1 MKEKV
6 VSPFET
12 PLSLNPDGR
21 GKEMR
26 ASGCSPCADQSSMRR
41 MLLQVLQ
48 GGSLQ
53 EGQGIEGRAGL
64 GSAPEMLPLGGE
76 VVPAGGSGRRV
87 SKALDVEKT
96 ATRRRGVL
104 GVGSAREGGG

>member
-48 GGSLQ
+48 GASLQ
-53 EGQGIEGRAGL
+53 EAQGIEGRAGL
-64 GSAPEMLPLGGE
+64 GSAPEMLPLG
-76 VVPAGGSGRRV
+76 V
-87 SKALDVEKT
+87 
-96 ATRRRGVL
+96 
-104 GVGSAREGGG
+104 GGGRWCPQGAQAGE